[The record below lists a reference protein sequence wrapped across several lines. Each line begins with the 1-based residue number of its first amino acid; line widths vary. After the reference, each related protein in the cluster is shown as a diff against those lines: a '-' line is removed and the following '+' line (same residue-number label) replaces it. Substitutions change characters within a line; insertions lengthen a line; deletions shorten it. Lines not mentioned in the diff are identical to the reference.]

1 MDEAASTGLHGR
13 RARSALASS
22 SRVELLDALQ
32 RRGACTVDELAAATG
47 LHENTT
53 REHLQRLIAEG
64 YVRRDPGTP
73 AGRGRPP
80 MRYRSTTARD
90 VREDPLAARR
100 LEDSIAQAALV
111 RALLDGY
118 GMAMDDVPGSAQQ
131 HGTRIGRHLDDDAA
145 TERSPDDV
153 RRAAPEG
160 SETYAAHE
168 RQVLALD
175 AHLDRMGFDPV
186 LDPDTLT
193 FDLWRCP
200 FLELAQER
208 PEVVC
213 SVHLG
218 LAQGVLEQVGGPV
231 RAQALEPFVGP
242 RHCALR
248 LTTDA
253 QS

>member
-1 MDEAASTGLHGR
+1 MRMDEITGTDPLDR
-13 RARSALASS
+13 RPRAALASGR
-22 SRVELLDALQ
+22 RVELLDELQ
-32 RRGACTVDELAAATG
+32 RNGPSTVGELATATG

-64 YVRRDPGTP
+64 YVHRERGTP
-73 AGRGRPP
+73 DGRGRPR

-90 VREDPLAARR
+90 VHEDPLATRR

-118 GMAMDDVPGSAQQ
+118 GAATDDIADSAQQ
-131 HGTRIGRHLDDDAA
+131 HGASVGRKLVDASPPPG
-145 TERSPDDV
+145 RS
-153 RRAAPEG
+153 AACDPRD
-160 SETYAAHE
+160 
-168 RQVLALD
+168 RQILALD

-186 LDPDTLT
+186 LDPETLT

-200 FLELAQER
+200 FLTLARSR

-242 RHCALR
+242 QHCALR
-248 LTTDA
+248 LASDA
-253 QS
+253 PSQP

>member
-1 MDEAASTGLHGR
+1 MDDSASTGPQGR

-22 SRVELLDALQ
+22 RRVELLDALQ

-118 GMAMDDVPGSAQQ
+118 GVAMDDVPGSAQR
-131 HGTRIGRHLDDDAA
+131 HGSRIGRRLGDHAA
-145 TERSPDDV
+145 GGSPDGLP
-153 RRAAPEG
+153 APHEG
-160 SETYAAHE
+160 SESDAARE
-168 RQVLALD
+168 RQILALD
-175 AHLDRMGFDPV
+175 AHLDKMGFDPV

-200 FLELAQER
+200 FLELALKR

-231 RAQALEPFVGP
+231 HAQALEPFVGP
-242 RHCALR
+242 QHCALR

-253 QS
+253 RS

>member
-1 MDEAASTGLHGR
+1 MDEMTSTSAAER
-13 RARSALASS
+13 RPRAVLASAR
-22 SRVELLDALQ
+22 RVELLDALQ
-32 RRGACTVDELAAATG
+32 RSGPSTVGELAAATG

-64 YVRRDPGTP
+64 YVHREPGMP
-73 AGRGRPP
+73 DGRGRPR

-90 VREDPLAARR
+90 VREDPLATRR

-118 GMAMDDVPGSAQQ
+118 GNAIDDVAGSAQQ
-131 HGTRIGRHLDDDAA
+131 HGAGVGRALVDSCPPVGSGAA
-145 TERSPDDV
+145 GDSRD
-153 RRAAPEG
+153 
-160 SETYAAHE
+160 
-168 RQVLALD
+168 RQILALD

-186 LDPDTLT
+186 LDPETLT

-200 FLELAQER
+200 FLSLARSR

-231 RAQALEPFVGP
+231 RAQALQPFVGP
-242 RHCALR
+242 QHCALR
-248 LTTDA
+248 LTA
-253 QS
+253 EA